1 MNFFLEKRIQKS
13 TMETLLNISVG
24 ISLKLKKGES
34 DLGIASSQLLANGE
48 IVYSV
53 W

>member
-1 MNFFLEKRIQKS
+1 MNISLEKRTQKS

-24 ISLKLKKGES
+24 ISLKLKKRES
-34 DLGIASSQLLANGE
+34 DLGMASKLANGE

>member
-1 MNFFLEKRIQKS
+1 MNVSLEKRTQKS

-24 ISLKLKKGES
+24 ISLKLKKRES
-34 DLGIASSQLLANGE
+34 ALGIASTPANGE

>member
-1 MNFFLEKRIQKS
+1 MNVSLEKRTQKS

-24 ISLKLKKGES
+24 ISLKLKKRES
-34 DLGIASSQLLANGE
+34 DLGIASKPANGE